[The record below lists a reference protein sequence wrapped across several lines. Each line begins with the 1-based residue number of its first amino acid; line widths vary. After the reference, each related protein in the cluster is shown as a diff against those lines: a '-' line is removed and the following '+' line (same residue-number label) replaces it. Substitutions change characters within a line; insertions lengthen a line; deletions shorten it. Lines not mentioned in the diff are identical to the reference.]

1 MHQQQVKA
9 VISSL
14 DKFLTPDDGH
24 AGQNVYFKTL
34 KKLLN
39 LPR

>member
-1 MHQQQVKA
+1 MYAVPLLGVHQQQVKT

-24 AGQNVYFKTL
+24 DVPNM
-34 KKLLN
+34 
-39 LPR
+39 